1 MTTIN
6 TNIGALSAQATM
18 TRVNMETSTSMERLS
33 SGLRI
38 NSAADDAAGMAISEK
53 MTAQIKGLS
62 QAVRNATDG
71 KNLVDT
77 TEGAH
82 VEVSNMLQRLR
93 ELSVQS
99 ANDTNTSSDRNN
111 LAAEGTQLIT
121 EINRVAKDTTFNGM
135 KILDGSFT
143 GKQLQIGADAGQ
155 TINIDVDSA
164 AATDIGAHT
173 VTTEVNAFGGTAA
186 AGSAASEIAGG
197 ATLTV
202 TGYAGSA
209 TVSTSAGQSA
219 KSLADAI
226 NSSSASTGVE
236 AEAMSKAKLSGFS
249 AASDVTFEING
260 TSIGNVNISDTSDLR
275 GLRDAI
281 NTQAGQTGVSA
292 TMGENNGEIILTDS
306 QGNDIELT
314 GYDTSVND
322 TTMTVT
328 ALENDGTTA
337 ASTPAVTLTDTTSAV
352 TSAVITGQVE
362 MTSTKGFSVGTDNA
376 ATDGTR
382 HFGAAANNS
391 SLDSVAEIDLTTA
404 AGASK
409 AIKTIDVALQKINQS
424 RSDLGAVSNRLDSTI
439 SNLTNITVNVEAARS
454 GIRDADFAQEST
466 SLARGKILSQ
476 AATAMLAQANSS
488 QQNVMQLLR
497 G

>member
-82 VEVSNMLQRLR
+82 VEISNMLQRLR

-99 ANDTNTSSDRNN
+99 ANDTNTASDRNN

-155 TINIDVDSA
+155 VMNIDVDSA

-173 VTTEVNAFGGTAA
+173 VSTEVNAFGGTAA
-186 AGSAASEIAGG
+186 AGSAVSEIAGG

-202 TGYAGSA
+202 TGHAGSA
-209 TVSTSAGQSA
+209 AITTTASQSA
-219 KSLADAI
+219 ESLANEI

-236 AEAMSKAKLSGFS
+236 ATAVSKAKLSGFS
-249 AASDVTFEING
+249 ASSTVTFEING
-260 TSIGNVNISDTSDLR
+260 TSIGNVNISDTNDLR

-281 NTQAGQTGVSA
+281 NTQAGQTGVTA
-292 TMGENNGEIILTDS
+292 TMGESNGEIVLTDS
-306 QGNDIELT
+306 SGANIELT
-314 GYDTSVND
+314 GYDTGVND

-328 ALENDGTTA
+328 ALESDGVTA
-337 ASTPAVTLTDTTSAV
+337 AGTAAVTLTDTTSAV

-382 HFGAAANNS
+382 HLGATANS
-391 SLDSVAEIDLTTA
+391 SALDSVASIDLTTA
-404 AGASK
+404 SGASK

>member
-1 MTTIN
+1 M
-6 TNIGALSAQATM
+6 
-18 TRVNMETSTSMERLS
+18 
-33 SGLRI
+33 RI
-38 NSAADDAAGMAISEK
+38 NAAKDDAAGMAISEK

-62 QAVRNATDG
+62 QAVRNASDG

-77 TEGAH
+77 TDGAH
-82 VEVSNMLQRLR
+82 VEISNMLQRLR

-143 GKQLQIGADAGQ
+143 GRQLQIGADSGQ
-155 TINIDVDSA
+155 VMNIDVDSA
-164 AATDIGAHT
+164 AATDIGAHVVKT
-173 VTTEVNAFGGTAA
+173 RVHATGGTAA
-186 AGSAASEIAGG
+186 NAAAANSAIAGSAA
-197 ATLTV
+197 LTV
-202 TGYAGSA
+202 TGHAGSA
-209 TVSTSAGQSA
+209 SITTTAGQSA

-236 AEAMSKAKLSGFS
+236 ATAVSKAKLSGFS
-249 AASDVTFEING
+249 AASTVTFEVNG
-260 TSIGNVNISDTSDLR
+260 TTIGNVNISDTNDLR

-281 NTQAGQTGVSA
+281 NTQSGQTGVSA
-292 TMGENNGEIILTDS
+292 TMGENNGEIVLTDS
-306 QGNDIELT
+306 SGADIKLT
-314 GYDTSVND
+314 GYDTGVND

-328 ALENDGTTA
+328 ALESDGKTA
-337 ASTPAVTLTDTTSAV
+337 ASTTAVTMTDTTSAV
-352 TSAVITGQVE
+352 TSAVVTGQVE
-362 MTSTKGFSVGTDNA
+362 VTSTKGFSVGTDNA

-382 HFGAAANNS
+382 HFGATANS
-391 SLDSVAEIDLTTA
+391 SALESVAAIDLTTA
-404 AGASK
+404 SGASK
-409 AIKTIDVALQKINQS
+409 AIKTIDVALQKVNQA

-439 SNLTNITVNVEAARS
+439 NNLTNISVNVSAARS
-454 GIRDADFAQEST
+454 GVKDADFAQEST
-466 SLARGKILSQ
+466 NLARGKILSQ

>member
-18 TRVNMETSTSMERLS
+18 TRVNMEQSTAMERLS
-33 SGLRI
+33 SGMRI
-38 NSAADDAAGMAISEK
+38 NAAKDDAAGMAISEK

-82 VEVSNMLQRLR
+82 VEISNMLQRLR

-143 GKQLQIGADAGQ
+143 GRQLQIGADSGQ
-155 TINIDVDSA
+155 VMNIDVDSA
-164 AATDIGAHT
+164 AATDIGANT
-173 VTTEVNAFGGTAA
+173 VKTVAGMASGDGSSVTDTQIAASTTLNVTGF
-186 AGSAASEIAGG
+186 AGSAS
-197 ATLTV
+197 V
-202 TGYAGSA
+202 T
-209 TVSTSAGQSA
+209 TTAGQSA
-219 KSLADAI
+219 KSLADEI

-236 AEAMSKAKLSGFS
+236 ATAVTKAKLSGFS
-249 AASDVTFEING
+249 AASTVTFEVNG
-260 TSIGNVNISDTSDLR
+260 TSIGNVNISDTGDLR

-281 NTQAGQTGVSA
+281 NTQAGQTGVTA
-292 TMGENNGEIILTDS
+292 TMGDNNGEIILTDR

-314 GYDTSVND
+314 GYDTGVND
-322 TTMTVT
+322 TNLTVE
-328 ALENDGTTA
+328 ALNADGTGTGTTA
-337 ASTPAVTLTDTTSAV
+337 TMADTTGPVDA
-352 TSAVITGQVE
+352 AYITGQVE
-362 MTSTKGFSVGTDNA
+362 MTSTKGFSVGSSVTG
-376 ATDGTR
+376 ATSF
-382 HFGAAANNS
+382 FGAAANSS
-391 SLDSVAEIDLTTA
+391 SLDSVASIDLTTA
-404 AGASK
+404 TGASK
-409 AIKTIDVALQKINQS
+409 AIKTIDVALNKINQS
-424 RSDLGAVSNRLDSTI
+424 RSDLGAISNRLDSTI

-454 GIRDADFAQEST
+454 GVKDADFAQEST
-466 SLARGKILSQ
+466 ALARGKILSQ